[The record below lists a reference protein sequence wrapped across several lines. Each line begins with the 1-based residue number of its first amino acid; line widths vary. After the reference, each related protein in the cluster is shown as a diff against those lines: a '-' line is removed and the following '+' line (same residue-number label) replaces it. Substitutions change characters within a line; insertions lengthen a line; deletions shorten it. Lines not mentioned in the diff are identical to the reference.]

1 MKKLAAMWQDLP
13 ASDRKRYDEIA
24 VVDKI
29 R

>member
-13 ASDRKRYDEIA
+13 ASDRQRYDEIA
-24 VVDKI
+24 EVDKI